1 MSLLSNKFKDINNI
15 TYAHKNGLLIKPVLT
30 AGCERGVTPGPHMLH
45 YRCLDVFSSSG
56 ALKNMFIKSNN
67 YPSKKMIS
75 WIYLCRVYYLFIQ
88 HILILSHFLLVSR
101 PMFQILISTN
111 KFPSFSLMTF
121 EMFKKLTLIGSVAS
135 LI

>member
-30 AGCERGVTPGPHMLH
+30 AGCEQGVTPGPHMLH

-75 WIYLCRVYYLFIQ
+75 WIYLCRVYYLFVYPT
-88 HILILSHFLLVSR
+88 HSD
-101 PMFQILISTN
+101 
-111 KFPSFSLMTF
+111 SFSF
-121 EMFKKLTLIGSVAS
+121 PFSVKTHVS
-135 LI
+135 NSHIN